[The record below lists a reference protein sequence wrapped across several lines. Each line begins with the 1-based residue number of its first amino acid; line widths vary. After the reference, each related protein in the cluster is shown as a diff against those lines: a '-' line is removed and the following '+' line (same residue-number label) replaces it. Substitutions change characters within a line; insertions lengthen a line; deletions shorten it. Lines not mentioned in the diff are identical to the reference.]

1 MKVGIRR
8 QGFLDFLY
16 LTDYEI
22 VDPALSGD
30 PTSCKFRAW
39 QWNSASPT
47 GYGPD
52 PANCSIVY
60 WTDTRRR

>member
-8 QGFLDFLY
+8 QGFLDYLW

-30 PTSCKFRAW
+30 PSSCKFRAW
-39 QWNSASPT
+39 QWNTRRPT

-52 PANCSIVY
+52 HVELQHRVL
-60 WTDTRRR
+60 DRQRRR